1 MYEGD
6 EPGKGV
12 TVYVIDTGIRTTHTE
27 FEGRARWGTTVDPEG
42 PSEDDHGHGTHV
54 AGTVGGKTY
63 GVAKHA
69 ELVAVKAFDKTG
81 KGTSD
86 DILAGVVWVDKDVS
100 ERALRAAE
108 VGYSE
113 SKGSVINLSLSAG
126 QNDAL
131 DDGVR
136 KAIEH
141 GITVVAAAGNDD
153 QDACV
158 RSPGDVSETITVG
171 ASTVED
177 QLWDKSNWGRCVD
190 LFAPGHNVKS
200 AFKSSDTATFTASGT
215 SMAAPHVAGVVAYL
229 LSIYPHQTFNPQ
241 STGAS
246 LLEAYTKAYGV
257 LPDFVSRVLPDPEI
271 FGSVHRTASFEGSLT
286 PAQVKDAI
294 LRMATEGILGD
305 TKGTDNF
312 LLFNNATS
320 ADVHSWAVQHSW
332 PLFY

>member
-1 MYEGD
+1 M
-6 EPGKGV
+6 
-12 TVYVIDTGIRTTHTE
+12 
-27 FEGRARWGTTVDPEG
+27 
-42 PSEDDHGHGTHV
+42 
-54 AGTVGGKTY
+54 
-63 GVAKHA
+63 
-69 ELVAVKAFDKTG
+69 
-81 KGTSD
+81 
-86 DILAGVVWVDKDVS
+86 
-100 ERALRAAE
+100 
-108 VGYSE
+108 GYSE

-158 RSPGDVSETITVG
+158 RSPGVVSETITVG

-177 QLWDKSNWGRCVD
+177 QLWDHSNWGRCVD

-241 STGAS
+241 STDAS
-246 LLEAYTKAYGV
+246 LLEAYAKAYGV
-257 LPDFVSRVLPDPEI
+257 LPDFVSRVLPDPDI
-271 FGSVHRTASFEGSLT
+271 FGSVRTAAFEQTLT
-286 PAQVKDAI
+286 PAQVKEAI
-294 LRMATEGILGD
+294 LRMATEGVLGD

-312 LLFNNATS
+312 LLFNNATG
-320 ADVHSWAVQHSW
+320 ANARSWAAQHPW